1 MAARP
6 GQCEAAICMLTV
18 NSHCSP
24 QDYRIQVVPG
34 SIERPFQG
42 LQNGSK
48 TTKIRYL
55 PGKIQGLQGRAGIA
69 R

>member
-18 NSHCSP
+18 NSHCLP
-24 QDYRIQVVPG
+24 QDYRIQVVPE

-48 TTKIRYL
+48 TKIWHL
-55 PGKIQGLQGRAGIA
+55 PGEMQGLQVGAAIA